1 MFFSAAAESGTDIN
15 QVKEEIAEMDTGRLE
30 EYFDSFVNWLIDKV
44 GLLIGALVFLFIC
57 SKLIKYIMKIVKKS
71 FDKSSHMSESV
82 SGFLLSLIRILLYTI
97 LFITTVSLLGF
108 QVTSLVTIL
117 GSAGIAVG
125 LALQGSLSNLAG
137 GVLILILKPFVVG
150 DYIIENDKGCEGTV
164 VSIEIF
170 YTKLKTADNKVIV
183 IPNGNISATSVVN
196 LTAQKKRRVEI
207 NVGVSYDADIRKAK
221 DILKSIAEESQYTDK
236 TEDINVFLDTFGES
250 SINMGLRF
258 WVPTESY
265 WTAKWEASEQIKYK
279 FDEAGIEIPYNQ
291 LEVSLKKENN

>member
-1 MFFSAAAESGTDIN
+1 M
-15 QVKEEIAEMDTGRLE
+15 
-30 EYFDSFVNWLIDKV
+30 
-44 GLLIGALVFLFIC
+44 
-57 SKLIKYIMKIVKKS
+57 
-71 FDKSSHMSESV
+71 
-82 SGFLLSLIRILLYTI
+82 
-97 LFITTVSLLGF
+97 
-108 QVTSLVTIL
+108 
-117 GSAGIAVG
+117 
-125 LALQGSLSNLAG
+125 
-137 GVLILILKPFVVG
+137 
-150 DYIIENDKGCEGTV
+150 
-164 VSIEIF
+164 
-170 YTKLKTADNKVIV
+170 
-183 IPNGNISATSVVN
+183 VN

-207 NVGVSYDADIRKAK
+207 NVGVSYDTDIRKAK